1 MLKSLNIVNFA
12 LVQRLR
18 VDFGEGLNIL
28 TGETGSG
35 KSLLIDAL
43 GLIAGG
49 RSSPEFVR
57 SGETKG
63 FVEAVF
69 DNPRHPAVTSI
80 LEEAGFEVDDD
91 ELLIRREVTAA
102 GKGRVFINDQL
113 CTVNLLRAIRPF
125 LVDIHGQGDQQT
137 LIDPAAHLSVLD
149 SFGEVSDL
157 TLQVAGC
164 FGELKRVRNAIEAT
178 RKGEAERLRRID
190 MLNFQLEEI
199 ERVRPRLGEDQELE
213 GERSRLAN
221 AERLTMLAGSGY
233 EILYDREDSALSLMA
248 QAIRRLEELSG
259 IDATAEEHLNALR
272 SARYAVEEVGF
283 FLRDYADGI
292 IYSPE
297 RLREVDQRLNELDKL
312 KRKYG
317 PTIEDVLNLF
327 ENLRTE
333 LSQTEALDA
342 IITQLENEARLAAD
356 GFRREAGTLSSKRRA
371 AAARFEASLVR
382 ELKQLALEDARIGVD
397 FRPFSVHDESEWTS
411 HGLESVEFL
420 FSSNPGEP
428 PRPLAKV
435 ASGGELSRL
444 MLGIKTILAPTD
456 VPRTMVF
463 DEVDV
468 GISGRVAEAV
478 GSRLKRLSQRQ
489 QVLCITHQPQVARFG
504 DAHFR
509 VLKRVTDGRTQSEI
523 LRLSNAE
530 RVEELARMIGGAVIT
545 DSARSAAVEML
556 SDQNH
561 VGAPTKRAKR

>member
-57 SGETKG
+57 SGESKG

-69 DNPRHPAVTSI
+69 DNPRHPGVTGV
-80 LEEAGFEVDDD
+80 LEDAGFDCGDD
-91 ELLIRREVTAA
+91 ELLIRREVTVA

-137 LIDPAAHLSVLD
+137 LIDPGAHISVLD
-149 SFGEVSDL
+149 SFGEL
-157 TLQVAGC
+157 TEAAVRVAEC
-164 FGELKRVRNAIEAT
+164 HQRLRRIRIDIEAT
-178 RKGEAERLRRID
+178 RQGEAERLRRID

-199 ERVRPRLGEDQELE
+199 ERLRPRSGEDAELE
-213 GERSRLAN
+213 AERARLAN
-221 AERLTMLAGSGY
+221 AERLTLLAAGSY
-233 EILYDREDSALSLMA
+233 ELLYDREDSALTLMA
-248 QAIRRLEELSG
+248 QAIRRLEELAG
-259 IDATAEEHLNALR
+259 IDGSAEEQLNALR
-272 SARYAVEEVGF
+272 SARYAVEEVGY

-292 IYSPE
+292 VFSPE

-317 PTIEDVLNLF
+317 PSVEDVLALF
-327 ENLRTE
+327 EKLRAE
-333 LSQTEALDA
+333 LSQTEAQDA
-342 IITQLENEARLAAD
+342 IIAELEREAQAAAD
-356 GFRREAGTLSSKRRA
+356 EYRRIAGNLTARRQGS
-371 AAARFEASLVR
+371 ARKFEGALVK
-382 ELKQLALEDARIGVD
+382 ELKQLALEDARIGVEI
-397 FRPFSVHDESEWTS
+397 RPFSIQDEREWTS
-411 HGLESVEFL
+411 HGQEDVEFL
-420 FSSNPGEP
+420 FTSNPGEP

-504 DAHFR
+504 GAHFR
-509 VLKRVTDGRTQSEI
+509 VLKRVSDGRTQTEI
-523 LRLSNAE
+523 LKLSYAE
-530 RVEELARMIGGAVIT
+530 RVEELARMIGGAVVT

-556 SDQNH
+556 AEQLN
-561 VGAPTKRAKR
+561 VGAPTKKAKR

>member
-49 RSSPEFVR
+49 RSSPEFIR
-57 SGETKG
+57 SGESKG
-63 FVEAVF
+63 FVEAIF
-69 DNPRHPAVTSI
+69 DNPRHPSVTAI
-80 LEEAGFEVDDD
+80 LEEAGFEVDDE

-102 GKGRVFINDQL
+102 GKGRVFLNDQL
-113 CTVNLLRAIRPF
+113 CTVNLLRAIRPY
-125 LVDIHGQGDQQT
+125 LVDIHGQGEQQT
-137 LIDPAAHLSVLD
+137 LIDPSAHLSVLD
-149 SFGEVSDL
+149 SFGEAAEL
-157 TLQVAGC
+157 AGRTA
-164 FGELKRVRNAIEAT
+164 ELFSELRQVRNSIEAIL
-178 RKGEAERLRRID
+178 KGEAERLRRID

-199 ERVRPRLGEDQELE
+199 ERVRPRAGEDTDLE
-213 GERSRLAN
+213 GERARLAN
-221 AERLTMLAGSGY
+221 AERLAMLAGSGY
-233 EILYDREDSALSLMA
+233 ELLYDREDSALSLMA

-259 IDATAEEHLNALR
+259 IDGSAEEHLNALR

-292 IYSPE
+292 VYSPE

-317 PTIEDVLNLF
+317 PTIEAVLNLL
-327 ENLRTE
+327 ENLRAE
-333 LSQTEALDA
+333 LSQTEAGDA
-342 IITQLENEARLAAD
+342 IIAKLEADARRIAE
-356 GFRREAGTLSSKRRA
+356 RYRTEAGLLSAKRKT
-371 AAARFEASLVR
+371 AAARFESALVK
-382 ELKQLALEDARIGVD
+382 ELKQLALEDARIGVE
-397 FRPFSVHDESEWTS
+397 FRPFSIHDEAEWTA
-411 HGLESVEFL
+411 GGVESVEFL
-420 FSSNPGEP
+420 FTSNPGEP

-504 DAHFR
+504 TAHYR
-509 VLKRVTDGRTQSEI
+509 VLKRVSDGRTQSEI
-523 LRLSNAE
+523 LRLSQSE
-530 RVEELARMIGGAVIT
+530 RVEELARMIGGAVVT
-545 DSARSAAVEML
+545 DSARSAALEML
-556 SDQNH
+556 ADQNH
-561 VGAPTKRAKR
+561 VGAPTKKAKR